1 VVRDPLVRDAINKEH
16 LNPRYLTDY
25 VLPDTLTAASDAGE
39 ALKGCTCLVA
49 AVPVQVTR
57 KVLSALK
64 HHVPL
69 NIPIV
74 AVSKGIEQGTIK
86 LMKDLIPEALER
98 NEDENPVV
106 FVSGPSFA
114 QEVMD
119 KCPTSVVAASK
130 NMDAAAKVQSIFTSN
145 YFRVSTTD
153 DITAVEVA
161 GALKNVLAIAAGICD
176 GLGLGVNAM
185 SAVVTQGTAEI
196 RWLATAMGGRPE
208 TLSGLSGMGDILLTA
223 FGSKSRNRT
232 LGVRLGKGETVEQ
245 ILASGEGV
253 CEGYYTAGMAI
264 EMAANYKVLMPVLT
278 AVARILDGRVSPRE
292 AVYQIMSLP
301 PIQGSA

>member
-1 VVRDPLVRDAINKEH
+1 MR
-16 LNPRYLTDY
+16 
-25 VLPDTLTAASDAGE
+25 
-39 ALKGCTCLVA
+39 
-49 AVPVQVTR
+49 
-57 KVLSALK
+57 
-64 HHVPL
+64 
-69 NIPIV
+69 
-74 AVSKGIEQGTIK
+74 
-86 LMKDLIPEALER
+86 DLIPEALER
-98 NEDENPVV
+98 TEEQNPVV

-130 NMDAAAKVQSIFTSN
+130 TSDAAANVQSIFTSN

-161 GALKNVLAIAAGICD
+161 GALKNVLAIAAGICE

-185 SAVVTQGTAEI
+185 SALVTQGTAEI

-223 FGSKSRNRT
+223 FGSASRNRT

-245 ILASGEGV
+245 ILANGEGV
-253 CEGYYTAGMAI
+253 CEGYYTARMAV
-264 EMAANYKVLMPVLT
+264 ELSTQFKVLMPVLT
-278 AVARILDGRVSPRE
+278 AVARILAGEVSPRR
-292 AVYQIMSLP
+292 AVYEVMSLP